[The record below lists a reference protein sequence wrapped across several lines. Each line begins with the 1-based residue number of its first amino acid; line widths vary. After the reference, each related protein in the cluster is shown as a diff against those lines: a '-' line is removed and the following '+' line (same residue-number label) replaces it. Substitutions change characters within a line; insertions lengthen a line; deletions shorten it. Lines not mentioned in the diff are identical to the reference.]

1 MMKVEGFSEKNIK
14 ERLLEESR
22 EPSPFFSSEAAEKF
36 FAEKFEDGQPLGGG
50 LNSSGQIWFS
60 HFADHKT
67 ARDMLA
73 RTVTRKAEKY
83 LRLLENEDNA
93 EGTNGKKRKLA
104 VDRNLPPLT
113 EDIYR
118 LCWAI
123 SFHNEKLPEYE
134 NIQLRDLPQ

>member
-1 MMKVEGFSEKNIK
+1 
-14 ERLLEESR
+14 
-22 EPSPFFSSEAAEKF
+22 
-36 FAEKFEDGQPLGGG
+36 
-50 LNSSGQIWFS
+50 
-60 HFADHKT
+60 
-67 ARDMLA
+67 MLA

-83 LRLLENEDNA
+83 LRLLETEDNA
-93 EGTNGKKRKLA
+93 ESTNGRKRKLA

-134 NIQLRDLPQ
+134 SIQLRDLPQ